1 MKILIIEDENLA
13 VDKLLQI
20 LTKVRPDARV
30 IGLTPSIESS
40 VSWLTDRADEPDLI
54 LMDIELSDGQSFA
67 IFDQVQIKCPV
78 IFVTSYD
85 EYALRAFK
93 VNSIDYLLKPVQQ
106 NELKQAFEKF
116 DAMRAAFSASD
127 SQSTNIEKLVRELQ
141 KQSGNKEYR
150 KRFLVKHLQKLISVE
165 VASIAYFFYEDRV
178 NFFRTLDNK
187 KYIVDYSLD
196 EIEDMLDPADFF
208 RINRG
213 LMVAM
218 NSVSQI
224 DPYFGNRLTLKLL
237 PEFEAE
243 AIISREKVNEFKTW
257 MGK

>member
-30 IGLTPSIESS
+30 IGLTHSIESS
-40 VSWLTDRADEPDLI
+40 VSWLTKRADEPDLI

-67 IFDQVQIKCPV
+67 IFDQVSIKCPV

-106 NELKQAFEKF
+106 NDLKQAFEKF
-116 DAMRAAFSASD
+116 DAMRAAFSATD

-141 KQSGNKEYR
+141 KQSGQKEYR

-165 VASIAYFFYEDRV
+165 VSAIAYFFYEDRV

-196 EIEDMLDPADFF
+196 EIEDMMDPADFF

-213 LMVAM
+213 LIVAV
-218 NSVSQI
+218 NSVGQI
-224 DPYFGNRLTLKLL
+224 DSYFGNRLTLKLM